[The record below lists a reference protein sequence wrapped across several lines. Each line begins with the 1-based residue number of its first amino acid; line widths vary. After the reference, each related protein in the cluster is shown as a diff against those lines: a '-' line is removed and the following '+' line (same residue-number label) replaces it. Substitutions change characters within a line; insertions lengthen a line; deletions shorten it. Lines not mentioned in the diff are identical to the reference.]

1 MTFSQYICQLYL
13 GKSDTEAG
21 KLEAEAG
28 ISEKEEDI
36 SGTKTPVKKVLKKT
50 GGKKK
55 RSVSASGAKSPVKPR
70 EKWYTEFVDFHTKKQ
85 VIEEFLQDNSRRG
98 SALPDE
104 IKTDSIWISENEKE
118 CANIVVNTMMQGNLL
133 DGIVNKTVRRQGL
146 KRLHPLFSVYTFL
159 KALQRTNIL
168 NDVKAAPFSVSFSQ
182 LPGAKKQHRQR
193 CRCDVIKDVH
203 T

>member
-1 MTFSQYICQLYL
+1 MTFWNFCDLLTIYKLYL

-21 KLEAEAG
+21 KSEAEAG

-36 SGTKTPVKKVLKKT
+36 SGTKTPVKKVFKKK

-70 EKWYTEFVDFHTKKQ
+70 DKWYTEFVDFHTKKQ

-98 SALPDE
+98 SALPEE

-118 CANIVVNTMMQGNLL
+118 CASIVVNTMMEGNLL
-133 DGIVNKTVRRQGL
+133 DGIVNKTVRR
-146 KRLHPLFSVYTFL
+146 
-159 KALQRTNIL
+159 
-168 NDVKAAPFSVSFSQ
+168 
-182 LPGAKKQHRQR
+182 
-193 CRCDVIKDVH
+193 
-203 T
+203 